1 MADSF
6 PRAYWNDTKID
17 RQICDYGDTFPH
29 FLSIGANQSVFS
41 SVDQFGPHDIDH
53 VGSSDENEGR
63 GRRKKRSRGRR
74 Y

>member
-6 PRAYWNDTKID
+6 PRAYHNSVQID
-17 RQICDYGDTFPH
+17 RQICDYAEGFP
-29 FLSIGANQSVFS
+29 SYMEIGARQSMFS
-41 SVDQFGPHDIDH
+41 TIDQIGPNDIDH